1 MPKRPGPDD
10 PGAPATA
17 DSGSSGGPK
26 LTSDDIFGEILEEVG
41 GERLGAAGAAQGA
54 AQRSGPIKVQVEDPM
69 AGGRPLP
76 RPSAPPS
83 RPGGHAP
90 RELRPEDV
98 DVLLDAFS
106 GPMDLPVPEPVF
118 EHPDP
123 VPVPDPDPV
132 ADPDPAP
139 EVLFEE
145 VPEPEFADLP
155 EPSFADAP
163 EAEAVPVP
171 EPREPSPLVLELDG
185 EAPPPWMSQGSEGP
199 DFEEALPPPP
209 PAPRAASADGTQE
222 GLRDLMNL
230 MRVNKGRAHRMDSG
244 HNKFTA
250 ASPASSA
257 TLPDLDL
264 GAVAEQALDE
274 AYQPAPAMARA
285 YVPAPG
291 PTVDIHYG
299 PYRLLQRIAVGGMA
313 EVFRAKRTGVEG
325 FEKVVAVKRILP
337 HLSDNKEFVDMFIDE
352 AKMVAGLTHPN
363 IVQIFDLG
371 KIDRTYFIAMD
382 YVHGRDLR
390 TIMRRGREKGLR
402 IPLDLSLLVVSRV
415 CSALEFAHRKKDE
428 RGVPMKIVHRDVSPQ
443 NILISFE
450 GEVKLTD
457 FGIAKAATKA
467 TITDS
472 GALRGKLLYMS
483 PEQAWGKPMDRRS
496 DVFSLGIVFYEMVT
510 DQKPFLATSEMSILE
525 TVREC
530 RVVPPSQVNPRVP
543 EKLERVLLKA
553 LARDVDER
561 YQDAAEMYRDL
572 ERVLHE
578 RQPPTSAELTRF
590 MELLFDE
597 AERGE
602 VSADAH
608 EPPAP
613 AMKEAPVEVAADPPA
628 ADAAGEHEE
637 LAGAPPPPE
646 PEAEEV
652 KEAEPEPK
660 PATRDP
666 MSIQKLLKRFGI
678 K

>member
-17 DSGSSGGPK
+17 DSGSPGGPK

-41 GERLGAAGAAQGA
+41 GERLGGSGAALGA
-54 AQRSGPIKVQVEDPM
+54 APRGGPIKVQVSDPM
-69 AGGRPLP
+69 AGGRPQP
-76 RPSAPPS
+76 RPAAPS
-83 RPGGHAP
+83 RGTAHAP

-106 GPMDLPVPEPVF
+106 GPVEDEPVPEPLF
-118 EHPDP
+118 APP
-123 VPVPDPDPV
+123 
-132 ADPDPAP
+132 DPDPAP
-139 EVLFEE
+139 EPDADPDPDPGPSPYSDGE
-145 VPEPEFADLP
+145 PEPLEALDEELAAPAVFP
-155 EPSFADAP
+155 PDAGP
-163 EAEAVPVP
+163 MM
-171 EPREPSPLVLELDG
+171 LELEGD
-185 EAPPPWMSQGSEGP
+185 EPPWMKQRDEEA
-199 DFEEALPPPP
+199 EEALPPPP
-209 PAPRAASADGTQE
+209 PSARPASDDGHEE

-230 MRVNKGRAHRMDSG
+230 MRVNKARTHRMASG
-244 HNKFTA
+244 PNKFTA
-250 ASPASSA
+250 ATPASSA
-257 TLPDLDL
+257 TMPALDL
-264 GAVAEQALDE
+264 AAVAEQALYE
-274 AYQPAPAMARA
+274 AAEPPPSVARAHAPA
-285 YVPAPG
+285 

-590 MELLFDE
+590 MELLFDDS
-597 AERGE
+597 ERGE
-602 VSADAH
+602 VSAQADEAA
-608 EPPAP
+608 AP
-613 AMKEAPVEVAADPPA
+613 AMKEPPGADREDSGEV
-628 ADAAGEHEE
+628 HEE
-637 LAGAPPPPE
+637 FASAPPPP
-646 PEAEEV
+646 PEAAEA
-652 KEAEPEPK
+652 KEPSAEPEPDPEPK
-660 PATRDP
+660 PPARDP